1 MLNIDVVGNVIEPLL
16 PSEEKVYKFLV
27 CGYPTK
33 VIANILC
40 VAPSTIMTHK
50 NRIYQ
55 KHCVSSQTE
64 LMYKRILELERTI
77 NELKNKV

>member
-16 PSEEKVYKFLV
+16 PSEERVYKFLI
-27 CGYPTK
+27 CGFPVK
-33 VIANILC
+33 AIANRLC
-40 VAPSTIMTHK
+40 IAPSTVITHK

-77 NELKNKV
+77 NELRTKI

>member
-1 MLNIDVVGNVIEPLL
+1 MFNVDVVGNVIEPLL
-16 PSEEKVYKFLV
+16 PSEEKVYKLLI
-27 CGYPTK
+27 CGFPIK

-40 VAPSTIMTHK
+40 ITPSTVSTHK

-55 KHCVSSQTE
+55 KCCVSSQTE

-77 NELKNKV
+77 NELRTKI